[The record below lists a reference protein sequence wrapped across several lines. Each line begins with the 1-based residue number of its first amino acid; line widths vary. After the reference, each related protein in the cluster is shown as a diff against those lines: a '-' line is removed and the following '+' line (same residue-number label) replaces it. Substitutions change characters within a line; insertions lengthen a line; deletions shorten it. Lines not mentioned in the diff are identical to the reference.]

1 VRFQPT
7 ALEGVILIDATVFP
21 DDRGFF
27 FETYHSERFAQNGL
41 PETFVQDN
49 QSFSNAR
56 VLRGLHAQ
64 RTRPQGKLVRAI
76 EGSIWDVA
84 VDVRPGSAT
93 FGKWVAEELSAENKR
108 QLYVPPGFLH
118 GFCVLSETARVI
130 YKCTDLYAPNDEV
143 GVVWNDPGLG
153 IEWPIEDPVVSE
165 KDRKLGSLKELAE
178 LLGRG

>member
-1 VRFQPT
+1 MKFRETDLP
-7 ALEGVILIDATVFP
+7 GVIVVEATVFE
-21 DDRGFF
+21 DERGFF
-27 FETYHSERFAQNGL
+27 FETYHSERFEKNGL
-41 PETFVQDN
+41 PATFLQDN

-64 RTRPQGKLVRAI
+64 RTKPQGKLVRAI
-76 EGSIWDVA
+76 EGTIWDVA
-84 VDVRPGSAT
+84 VDIRPGSET
-93 FGKWVAEELSAENKR
+93 FGKWIAEELSAENKR

-153 IEWPIEDPVVSE
+153 IRWPIEDPVVSE
-165 KDRKLGSLKELAE
+165 KDRKLGSLSELAE
-178 LLGRG
+178 LLGHR

>member
-1 VRFQPT
+1 MRFLPT
-7 ALEGVILIDATVFP
+7 VLDGVILVEATVFP

-27 FETYHSERFAQNGL
+27 FETYHSERFAANGL
-41 PETFVQDN
+41 PASFVQDN

-84 VDVRPGSAT
+84 VDVRPGSPT
-93 FGKWVAEELSAENKR
+93 FGRWVAEELSAENKR
-108 QLYVPPGFLH
+108 QLYVPPSFLH
-118 GFCVLSETARVI
+118 GFQVLSETARVI

-143 GVVWNDPGLG
+143 GVVWDDPDLA
-153 IEWPIEDPVVSE
+153 IPWPVADPVISE
-165 KDRKLGSLKELAE
+165 KDRKLGSLQELAA
-178 LLGRG
+178 LLGHG

>member
-1 VRFQPT
+1 MNFRPT
-7 ALEGVILIDATVFP
+7 ALEGVIVVEATVYP

-27 FETYHSERFAQNGL
+27 FETYHSERFAKNGL
-41 PETFVQDN
+41 PGTFVQDN

-64 RTRPQGKLVRAI
+64 HKNPQGKLVRAI

-93 FGKWVAEELSAENKR
+93 FGKWVAEELSAENR
-108 QLYVPPGFLH
+108 LQLYVPPGYLH

-130 YKCTDLYAPNDEV
+130 YKCTDLYAPNDEI

-153 IEWPIEDPVVSE
+153 IDWPIADPVLSE
-165 KDRKLGSLKELAE
+165 KDRALGSLQDLAE
-178 LLGRG
+178 VVGHG